1 MLHGSTGFQGGIA
14 AEAARGPGER
24 RRCDLALCAG
34 RRIDSAAMSE
44 PASTTSHGSAPG
56 IRIEHQG
63 DVLVMTINHPARNE
77 ITGAM
82 FEAMLEALGREAVQP
97 RARVLRIRAEGEV
110 FCLGRERAGRDE
122 AAVRAEVTRLIA
134 LKRAVMTSPLI
145 SVAEVQGDAAGFGVG
160 LAVVCDFTVVA
171 DTAKLSFPEMR
182 HGLPPAAIMAYIGR
196 YALPKRVFPLILLA
210 PEFTAA
216 HACDIG
222 LVTQTARPGALRGD
236 VDELVHRVLAMD
248 ADAVRQCKVYFQA
261 AQDGAI
267 DDNFSRATE
276 LLTARTL
283 RLLAQR
289 G

>member
-1 MLHGSTGFQGGIA
+1 
-14 AEAARGPGER
+14 
-24 RRCDLALCAG
+24 
-34 RRIDSAAMSE
+34 MSG
-44 PASTTSHGSAPG
+44 PASTTGPGSPPGLRIDHG
-56 IRIEHQG
+56 G
-63 DVLVMTINHPARNE
+63 DALVMTIDNPARNE

-82 FEAMLEALGREAVQP
+82 FDAMLDALGREAAQP
-97 RARVLRIRAEGEV
+97 RARVLRIRAEGEA

-122 AAVRAEVTRLIA
+122 AAIRAEVTRLIA

-182 HGLPPAAIMAYIGR
+182 HGLPPAAIMAYLGR
-196 YALPKRVFPLILLA
+196 YALPKRAFPLILLA

-222 LVTQTARPGALRGD
+222 LVTQVARPGALRGE
-236 VDELVHRVLAMD
+236 VDELVRRILAMD
-248 ADAVRQCKVYFQA
+248 ADAVRLCKAYFQA

-267 DDNFSRATE
+267 DDNFSQATD